1 MSAGPTQARRPARAT
16 PRTHHRPLL
25 RRRVAGRGP
34 RPVGPPARAD
44 TSSAPAPVRRLAARV
59 SLVRTVLVL
68 TDVVAVGTAAVVV
81 APTGHDGVVAAS
93 ALLLAVR
100 SAARLHRSRLRLSW
114 FDDLPRELAA
124 LVVTMGLVLAGA
136 MALQQN
142 LDTRIDV
149 AGPVE
154 VVLLATLV
162 ALTLRAAVLF
172 AARLLRVRWAVGEP
186 TLIVGTGSRA
196 VELDETMRAHPEY
209 GLRPL
214 GHVLS
219 EDLDLLVARERAAL
233 SARIRDAAA
242 RHRVRVVVFACHGVD
257 DAAVLDAAIEARRD
271 GLGVLLLPWLSELVH
286 DHSGVERL
294 RSIPLL
300 RLPADPRNRL
310 SWRLKRL
317 GDVVVSALALAL
329 ASPLLVAVALAVLV
343 ESGRPVIFRQERIG
357 LDNLP
362 FTVLKFR
369 SMRPVDE
376 REQQTRWSIAGDARV
391 GPVGRLI
398 RRTSLDELPQLW
410 NILRGDMSLV
420 GPRPE
425 RPSFVERFSAE
436 HERYTARHRVPVGLT
451 GLAQISGLRG
461 DTSIADRVRHDNY
474 YIANW
479 SLWLDAQIVV
489 RTARELVRRGRH

>member
-1 MSAGPTQARRPARAT
+1 MQTRRPGRAT
-16 PRTHHRPLL
+16 PRAHHRPLA
-25 RRRVAGRGP
+25 RQPVRAAGPAGRAGS
-34 RPVGPPARAD
+34 GARAD
-44 TSSAPAPVRRLAARV
+44 SSAVPAPVRRLSARV
-59 SLVRTVLVL
+59 SLVRTALVL
-68 TDVVAVGTAAVVV
+68 TDVAAVGIAVLVV
-81 APTGHDGVVAAS
+81 APTGGSGVVAAS
-93 ALLLAVR
+93 VLLLGVR

-124 LVVTMGLVLAGA
+124 LVVTMGLLLTGA
-136 MALQQN
+136 MAVQQR
-142 LDTRIDV
+142 LDTRIDA
-149 AGPVE
+149 AGPVRI
-154 VVLLATLV
+154 VLLATLL
-162 ALTLRAAVLF
+162 ALVLRAAVLS

-219 EDLDLLVARERAAL
+219 EDLDLLLERERAAL
-233 SARIRDAAA
+233 SARIRAATA
-242 RHRVRVVVFACHGVD
+242 QHRVRVVVFACHTVD

-271 GLGVLLLPWLSELVH
+271 GHDVLLLPWLSELVH

-300 RLPADPRNRL
+300 RLPADPMNRL

-317 GDVVVSALALAL
+317 ADTVVSASALVLAA
-329 ASPLLVAVALAVLV
+329 PLLLAVAVLV

-357 LDNLP
+357 LGNQP

-376 REQQTRWSIAGDARV
+376 REHQTQWSIASDSRV

-425 RPSFVERFSAE
+425 RPSFVERFATE
-436 HERYTARHRVPVGLT
+436 HERYSARHRVPVGLT

>member
-1 MSAGPTQARRPARAT
+1 MQTRRPGSAT
-16 PRTHHRPLL
+16 PRTRHRLVD
-25 RRRVAGRGP
+25 RRPVRAAGPAGRAGS
-34 RPVGPPARAD
+34 GARAD
-44 TSSAPAPVRRLAARV
+44 SSAAPAPVRRLSARV
-59 SLVRTVLVL
+59 SLVRTALVL
-68 TDVVAVGTAAVVV
+68 TDVVAVGIAVLVV
-81 APTGHDGVVAAS
+81 APTGGNGVVAAS
-93 ALLLAVR
+93 VLLLGVR

-124 LVVTMGLVLAGA
+124 LVVTMGLLLAGA
-136 MALQQN
+136 MAVQQR

-149 AGPVE
+149 AGPVR
-154 VVLLATLV
+154 VVLLATLLALVLRAV
-162 ALTLRAAVLF
+162 ALS

-219 EDLDLLVARERAAL
+219 EDLDLLVERERAAL
-233 SARIRDAAA
+233 AARIRAATEQ
-242 RHRVRVVVFACHGVD
+242 HRVRVVVFACHTVD

-271 GLGVLLLPWLSELVH
+271 GLDVLLLPWLSELVH

-300 RLPADPRNRL
+300 RLPADPMNRL

-317 GDVVVSALALAL
+317 ADIVVSASGLVLT
-329 ASPLLVAVALAVLV
+329 SPLLLAVAVAVLV

-357 LDNLP
+357 LGNKP

-376 REQQTRWSIAGDARV
+376 REQQTQWSIASDSRV
-391 GPVGRLI
+391 GPVGRFI
-398 RRTSLDELPQLW
+398 RRTSFDELPQLW

-425 RPSFVERFSAE
+425 RPSFVERFATE

-489 RTARELVRRGRH
+489 RTVRELVRRGQH